1 MKKPR
6 CRVSRAKLQVS
17 PQTRLR
23 GWQAG
28 VGELYLVKRK
38 YLPGKALPQPRGFQ
52 QGKIMK
58 ITRCLKI
65 LGCIALCLLSAAAG
79 LSAPSGPLAEADALL
94 MSPALDRGQAEKALN
109 LYAGV
114 LSSAAAARPSVLA
127 RLSRTCFILGQL
139 AAQKQSMDYYR
150 QGQSY
155 AETLI
160 GEEPNRTEGHYWLA
174 MNLCGQADAGGS
186 LLGRRLLP
194 RIMEELM
201 RAVALDETYDQA
213 GAHRVLGRIY
223 YEAPGWPLSVG
234 DLNKSLQH
242 LQAATRLAPA
252 TSTNHLYLAQTLERL
267 QHPDQARREL
277 EQVLQSTRYPFK
289 PQDLE
294 EDRQEARRLLA
305 EMNGQ

>member
-1 MKKPR
+1 
-6 CRVSRAKLQVS
+6 
-17 PQTRLR
+17 
-23 GWQAG
+23 
-28 VGELYLVKRK
+28 
-38 YLPGKALPQPRGFQ
+38 
-52 QGKIMK
+52 MK
-58 ITRCLKI
+58 ITCCLKI
-65 LGCIALCLLSAAAG
+65 LGCIALTLLCATAG
-79 LSAPSGPLAEADALL
+79 LGAASGLLAEADALL
-94 MSPALDRGQAEKALN
+94 MNPALDKTQAEKALT
-109 LYAGV
+109 LYGGV
-114 LSSAAAARPSVLA
+114 LATGAAPRLPVLA

-160 GEEPNRTEGHYWLA
+160 REEPHRTEGHYWLA

-186 LLGRRLLP
+186 LLGRRFLP
-194 RIMEELM
+194 RIMEELK

-242 LQAATRLAPA
+242 LQAATRLAPD
-252 TSTNHLYLAQTLERL
+252 TSTNHLYLAQTLYRL
-267 QHPDQARREL
+267 QDADRARQEL
-277 EQVLQSTRYPFK
+277 AQVLKSTRYAFK

-294 EDRQEARRLLA
+294 EDRQEARKLLA
-305 EMNGQ
+305 EMDAQ